1 MVEEP
6 NNTERQ
12 ATRRLGHYEMLEQIG
27 QGGMAV
33 VYKGVQRSLNRT
45 VAIKVLPE
53 RFGRT
58 EELLARF
65 DREANIASQLNHP
78 NIVQVI
84 DRGKEAETLF
94 IVMEFV
100 NGESLDR
107 LIRDGKLSI
116 AQGLDY
122 ALQICDALEYAH
134 AKGVIH
140 RDLKPSNILVDNES
154 GRAKISD
161 FGIAA
166 IEETSSGLS
175 TLTRENIKLAAELRA
190 MGETSSLTREN
201 ISLGTI
207 NYMSPEQRFNAHAV
221 TFHTD
226 IFSFGVVLYEMLTGK
241 LPIGHFKPPSSVNH
255 QAPAGFDRVVMKCL
269 AQSPADRYQS
279 AGAIK
284 ADLGRITGRRLRL
297 QRITSLLPAGWLSG
311 RRRYAIGGVAVLAS
325 ALTFALAAHAYRGR
339 TGPGGG
345 DAHKTESADSDA
357 TGDPIAAEY
366 KRALALIGQ
375 NKIGEAIP
383 LLKDVQ
389 VNGPRPLAATA
400 QFDICLAYRD
410 SEDYNNA
417 RTEYDAFLRSYPES
431 PKAPEALMDKC
442 SITWKTMPTSGTFST
457 KYYGAAQQQLVKDL
471 RKLIADY
478 PRSDQVTKAL
488 YLIAEVCDKPELNDW
503 KTEAD
508 ALVALYER
516 EPVSRRDLL
525 YKAAE
530 LYAGKANDKALAD
543 KAYERFIN
551 DFPDDSRRSAAETA
565 RKLLDA
571 PKVIAGKRAL

>member
-1 MVEEP
+1 MIEGQ
-6 NNTERQ
+6 NTAERQ

-33 VYKGVQRSLNRT
+33 VYKGMQRSLNRT
-45 VAIKVLPE
+45 VAVKVLPE
-53 RFGRT
+53 RFART

-84 DRGKEAETLF
+84 DRGKEGETLF

-107 LIRDGKLSI
+107 LIRRGKLSI
-116 AQGLDY
+116 VQALDY

-154 GRAKISD
+154 GRAKICD

-166 IEETSSGLS
+166 IEATGSGLS

-190 MGETSSLTREN
+190 MGEPSSLTGEN

-207 NYMSPEQRFNAHAV
+207 NYMSPEQRSNAHEV

-241 LPIGHFKPPSSVNH
+241 LPIGHFKLPSYVNH
-255 QAPAGFDRVVMKCL
+255 QVPVRFDDVVMKCL

-284 ADLGRITGRRLRL
+284 ADLGRITGRYLRL
-297 QRITSLLPAGWLSG
+297 QRKTSPLPAGWLCG
-311 RRRYAIGGVAVLAS
+311 RRRYAIGGVAILAI
-325 ALTFALAAHAYRGR
+325 ALTVSLFAHAHRGR
-339 TGPGGG
+339 TVPGAGG
-345 DAHKTESADSDA
+345 THRTESADSDA
-357 TGDPIAAEY
+357 IGDPIAAEY

-389 VNGPRPLAATA
+389 VNGPRPLAAAA
-400 QFDICLAYRD
+400 QFDICLAYSN
-410 SEDYNNA
+410 SEDYKNA
-417 RTEYDAFLRSYPES
+417 LTEYDAFLRSYPES
-431 PKAPEALMDKC
+431 PKAPEALMNKC
-442 SITWKTMPTSGTFST
+442 SITWKTMPTFGTFST
-457 KYYGAAQQQLVKDL
+457 KYYGGAQQQLLKDL
-471 RKLIADY
+471 QKLIMDH
-478 PRSDQVTKAL
+478 PKSDQVTKAL

-551 DFPDDSRRSAAETA
+551 DFPDDSRRSAADTA
-565 RKLLDA
+565 RKLLNVS
-571 PKVIAGKRAL
+571 KVIAGNRAS

>member
-1 MVEEP
+1 MIEGQ
-6 NNTERQ
+6 NNAERQ

-53 RFGRT
+53 RFART

-84 DRGKEAETLF
+84 DRGKEGETLF

-107 LIRDGKLSI
+107 LIRDRKLSI
-116 AQGLDY
+116 AQALDY

-166 IEETSSGLS
+166 IEAISSGLS

-190 MGETSSLTREN
+190 MGEISSVTREN

-241 LPIGHFKPPSSVNH
+241 LPIGHFKLPSSVNH
-255 QAPAGFDRVVMKCL
+255 QAPAGFDRVVKKCL

-279 AGAIK
+279 AGEIK
-284 ADLGRITGRRLRL
+284 ADLGRITGRYLRL
-297 QRITSLLPAGWLSG
+297 QRKTSPFSAGWLCD
-311 RRRYAIGGVAVLAS
+311 RRRYAIGGVAVLAI
-325 ALTFALAAHAYRGR
+325 ALTVALFAHAHRGR
-339 TGPGGG
+339 AVPGAG
-345 DAHKTESADSDA
+345 DTHRTESANSDL
-357 TGDPIAAEY
+357 IAAEY
-366 KRALALIGQ
+366 KHALALIGQ

-383 LLKDVQ
+383 LLKNVQ
-389 VNGPRPLAATA
+389 VNGTRPLAATA

-410 SEDYNNA
+410 SEDYKNA
-417 RTEYDAFLRSYPES
+417 LTEYDAFLRSYPES

-457 KYYGAAQQQLVKDL
+457 KYYGGAQQQLLKDL
-471 RKLIADY
+471 QKLIADH
-478 PRSDQVTKAL
+478 PKSDQVTKAL

-508 ALVALYER
+508 ALVALYGR

-530 LYAGKANDKALAD
+530 LYAGKANNKALAD

-565 RKLLDA
+565 RKLLNVS
-571 PKVIAGKRAL
+571 KVIAGKRAL